1 MISSKGPASGGWLLL
16 LIPGLIWGAS
26 FLFIAEGLSAVGPYG
41 IAFLRILIGFVTL
54 ALFPA
59 ARKPIDR
66 ADWPT
71 IAALGV
77 VWFAFPLTMFPL
89 AEQRVSSAMTG
100 MLNGANPL
108 FTVIVAA
115 LIARRAPTVSVLVSL
130 AIGMA
135 GTVLIAIPAVGEG
148 QSSIIGIVMIMS
160 ALLSYGVALN
170 VARPLQQKYGG
181 TPVIWRGQ
189 MVGLLLTAPLGIPE
203 TARAQWSLVPLLSL
217 IALGALG
224 TGVAYVLM
232 ATAAG
237 RFGAARAS
245 GTTFLIPVVALA
257 LGVMLRNERVQTI
270 SVIGCLVCLTG
281 AWLMK
286 RASSH

>member
-1 MISSKGPASGGWLLL
+1 MISSGWLLL
-16 LIPGLIWGAS
+16 VVPGLIWGAS
-26 FLFIAEGLSAVGPYG
+26 FLFIAEGLRAVGPFG
-41 IAFLRILIGFVTL
+41 IAFFRILIGFATL

-66 ADWPT
+66 GDWPA
-71 IAALGV
+71 IGLLGV

-115 LIARRAPTVSVLVSL
+115 LIARRAPTAGVLVSL

-148 QSSIIGIVMIMS
+148 QSSAIGIAMIMS

-170 VARPLQQKYGG
+170 IARPLQQKYGG
-181 TPVIWRGQ
+181 TSVIWRGQ
-189 MVGLLLTAPLGIPE
+189 IAGILLTAPLGIPE
-203 TARAQWSLVPLLSL
+203 VWQADWSPVPLLSL

-224 TGVAYVLM
+224 TGVAYVAM

-245 GTTFLIPVVALA
+245 GTTFLIPVVALV
-257 LGVMLRNERVQTI
+257 LGVVLRNERVEMI
-270 SVIGCLVCLTG
+270 SVIGSLVCLTG
-281 AWLMK
+281 A
-286 RASSH
+286 

>member
-1 MISSKGPASGGWLLL
+1 LTVSSGWLLL

-26 FLFIAEGLSAVGPYG
+26 FLFIAEGLRSVGPYG
-41 IAFLRILIGFVTL
+41 IAFLRILIGFATL
-54 ALFPA
+54 ACFPA
-59 ARKPIDR
+59 ARKPVDR
-66 ADWPT
+66 ADWLA
-71 IAALGV
+71 IATLGV

-115 LIARRAPTVSVLVSL
+115 LIARRAPTASVLLSL
-130 AIGMA
+130 AIGIA
-135 GTVLIAIPAVGEG
+135 GTVLIAIPALGEG
-148 QSSIIGIVMIMS
+148 KSSMVGIVMIMS

-170 VARPLQQKYGG
+170 VAHPLQQKYGG

-189 MVGLLLTAPLGIPE
+189 MVGMMLTAPIGISE
-203 TARAQWSLVPLLSL
+203 VLQANWSPVPLLSL

-224 TGVAYVLM
+224 TGVAYVAM

-257 LGVMLRNERVQTI
+257 LGVILRNERVEWI
-270 SVIGCLVCLTG
+270 SVLGCLVCLSG

-286 RASSH
+286 RASSN

>member
-1 MISSKGPASGGWLLL
+1 
-16 LIPGLIWGAS
+16 
-26 FLFIAEGLSAVGPYG
+26 
-41 IAFLRILIGFVTL
+41 
-54 ALFPA
+54 
-59 ARKPIDR
+59 
-66 ADWPT
+66 
-71 IAALGV
+71 
-77 VWFAFPLTMFPL
+77 
-89 AEQRVSSAMTG
+89 MTG

-108 FTVIVAA
+108 FTVIVAS
-115 LIARRAPTVSVLVSL
+115 LIARRAPAASVLVSL

-148 QSSIIGIVMIMS
+148 QSSTIGLVMIML

-181 TPVIWRGQ
+181 TAVIWRGQ
-189 MVGLLLTAPLGIPE
+189 FAGMSLTAPLGIPE
-203 TARAQWSLVPLLSL
+203 VLQAQWSPVPLLCL

-224 TGVAYVLM
+224 TGVAYVAM

-257 LGVMLRNERVQTI
+257 LGVVLRHDRVEPI
-270 SVIGCLVCLTG
+270 SVTGCLVCLTG

-286 RASSH
+286 RASNH

>member
-1 MISSKGPASGGWLLL
+1 MSHSSAGWLLL

-26 FLFIAEGLSAVGPYG
+26 FLFIAEGLRAVGPNG
-41 IAFLRILIGFVTL
+41 IAFLRILIGFATL
-54 ALFPA
+54 AFFPA
-59 ARKPIDR
+59 ARKAVDR
-66 ADWPT
+66 ADWKA

-108 FTVIVAA
+108 FAVGVAA
-115 LIARRAPTVSVLVSL
+115 LIARQAPSVPVLISL

-135 GTVLIAIPAVGEG
+135 GTVLIAIPALGEG
-148 QSSIIGIVMIMS
+148 QSSTLGIVMIMS

-170 VARPLQQKYGG
+170 IARPLQQKYGG
-181 TPVIWRGQ
+181 PAVIWRGQ
-189 MVGLLLTAPLGIPE
+189 LIGMILTAPLGVPE
-203 TARAQWSLVPLLSL
+203 VLQAQWSPVPLLSL
-217 IALGALG
+217 LALGALG
-224 TGVAYVLM
+224 TGVAYVAM

-245 GTTFLIPVVALA
+245 ATTFLIPVVALA
-257 LGVMLRNERVQTI
+257 LGVVLRNERVEWI
-270 SVIGCLVCLTG
+270 SVVGCLVCLTG
-281 AWLMK
+281 AWMMK
-286 RASSH
+286 RASSQ

>member
-1 MISSKGPASGGWLLL
+1 MISSGWLLL

-26 FLFIAEGLSAVGPYG
+26 FLFIAEGLRAVGPYG
-41 IAFLRILIGFVTL
+41 IAFFRILIGFATL

-59 ARKPIDR
+59 ARKSVDR
-66 ADWPT
+66 ADWPA
-71 IAALGV
+71 IGLLGV
-77 VWFAFPLTMFPL
+77 VWFALPLTMFPL

-108 FTVIVAA
+108 FTVIVSA
-115 LIARRAPTVSVLVSL
+115 LIARRAPTASVLVSL

-148 QSSIIGIVMIMS
+148 QSSMIGIVMIML

-181 TPVIWRGQ
+181 TAVIWRGQ
-189 MVGLLLTAPLGIPE
+189 VAGMALTAPMGIPE
-203 TARAQWSLVPLLSL
+203 VWRAQWSPGPLLSL

-224 TGVAYVLM
+224 TGVAYVAM

-257 LGVMLRNERVQTI
+257 LGVLLRNEVVQPI

-281 AWLMK
+281 AWMMK
-286 RASSH
+286 RASTH

>member
-1 MISSKGPASGGWLLL
+1 MISSGWLLL
-16 LIPGLIWGAS
+16 VVPGLIWGAS
-26 FLFIAEGLSAVGPYG
+26 FLFIAEGLRAVGPFG
-41 IAFLRILIGFVTL
+41 IAFFRILIGFATL

-66 ADWPT
+66 GDWPA
-71 IAALGV
+71 IGLLGV

-115 LIARRAPTVSVLVSL
+115 LIARRAPTAGVLVSL

-148 QSSIIGIVMIMS
+148 QSSAIGIAMIMS

-170 VARPLQQKYGG
+170 IARPLQQKYGG
-181 TPVIWRGQ
+181 TSVIWRGQ
-189 MVGLLLTAPLGIPE
+189 IAGILLTAPLGIPE
-203 TARAQWSLVPLLSL
+203 VWQADWSPVPLLSL

-224 TGVAYVLM
+224 TGVAYVAM

-257 LGVMLRNERVQTI
+257 LGVVVRNERVEMI
-270 SVIGCLVCLTG
+270 SVIGSLVCLTG

-286 RASSH
+286 RASTH

>member
-1 MISSKGPASGGWLLL
+1 LISSKGPASGGWLLL

-189 MVGLLLTAPLGIPE
+189 MVGLLLTAPLGMD
-203 TARAQWSLVPLLSL
+203 RAGCAGDWRRLCADGHRGGPVRSRASVWHDVSDSGRC
-217 IALGALG
+217 AG
-224 TGVAYVLM
+224 TGCD
-232 ATAAG
+232 AAQRTRANDLSDRLSG
-237 RFGAARAS
+237 LPHRRLADEARIQP
-245 GTTFLIPVVALA
+245 LIRPPT
-257 LGVMLRNERVQTI
+257 RPP
-270 SVIGCLVCLTG
+270 
-281 AWLMK
+281 
-286 RASSH
+286 

>member
-1 MISSKGPASGGWLLL
+1 MISSGWLLL
-16 LIPGLIWGAS
+16 VVPGLIWGAS
-26 FLFIAEGLSAVGPYG
+26 FLFIAEGLRAVGPFG
-41 IAFLRILIGFVTL
+41 IAFFRILIGFATL

-66 ADWPT
+66 GDWPA
-71 IAALGV
+71 IGLLGV

-115 LIARRAPTVSVLVSL
+115 LLARRAPTAGVLVSL

-148 QSSIIGIVMIMS
+148 QSSAIGIAMIMS

-170 VARPLQQKYGG
+170 IARPLQQKYGG
-181 TPVIWRGQ
+181 TSVIWRGQ
-189 MVGLLLTAPLGIPE
+189 IAGILLTAPLGIPE
-203 TARAQWSLVPLLSL
+203 VWQADWSPVPLLSL

-224 TGVAYVLM
+224 TGVAYVAM

-245 GTTFLIPVVALA
+245 GTTFLIPVVALV
-257 LGVMLRNERVQTI
+257 LGVVLRNERVEMI
-270 SVIGCLVCLTG
+270 SVIGSLVCLTG
-281 AWLMK
+281 A
-286 RASSH
+286 

>member
-1 MISSKGPASGGWLLL
+1 MISSGWLLL
-16 LIPGLIWGAS
+16 VVPGLIWGAS
-26 FLFIAEGLSAVGPYG
+26 FLFIAEGLRAVGPFG
-41 IAFLRILIGFVTL
+41 IAFFRILIGFATL

-66 ADWPT
+66 GDWPA
-71 IAALGV
+71 IGLLGV

-108 FTVIVAA
+108 FTVIVTA
-115 LIARRAPTVSVLVSL
+115 LIARRAPTAGVLVSL

-148 QSSIIGIVMIMS
+148 QSSAIGIAMIMS

-181 TPVIWRGQ
+181 TSVIWRGQ
-189 MVGLLLTAPLGIPE
+189 IAGILLTAPLGIPE
-203 TARAQWSLVPLLSL
+203 VWRAHWSLVPLLSL

-224 TGVAYVLM
+224 TGVAYVAM

-237 RFGAARAS
+237 RFGPARAS
-245 GTTFLIPVVALA
+245 GTTFLIPVVALV
-257 LGVMLRNERVQTI
+257 LGVVLRNERVEMI
-270 SVIGCLVCLTG
+270 SVIGSLVCLTG

-286 RASSH
+286 RASTH

>member
-1 MISSKGPASGGWLLL
+1 MISSGWLLL

-26 FLFIAEGLSAVGPYG
+26 FFFIAEGLRAVGPYG
-41 IAFLRILIGFVTL
+41 IAFLRILIGFATL

-66 ADWPT
+66 ADWPA
-71 IAALGV
+71 IGLLGI

-108 FTVIVAA
+108 FTVIVAS
-115 LIARRAPTVSVLVSL
+115 LIARRAPAASVLVSL

-148 QSSIIGIVMIMS
+148 QSSTIGIVMIML

-181 TPVIWRGQ
+181 TAVIWRGQ
-189 MVGLLLTAPLGIPE
+189 FAGMSLTAPLGIPE
-203 TARAQWSLVPLLSL
+203 VLQAQWSPVPLLCL

-224 TGVAYVLM
+224 TGVAYVAM

-257 LGVMLRNERVQTI
+257 LGVVLRHDRVEPI
-270 SVIGCLVCLTG
+270 SVTGCLVCLTG

-286 RASSH
+286 RASNH